1 MTARTGMAELI
12 EELRTLI
19 GDASGAGATFTDA
32 ELQEFLDGNR
42 TDWFNTPLQSI
53 PTIEAGGVTIYKN
66 YTASAPNWESSPVLQ
81 DYDYQTITLG
91 TADVADLA
99 RGTWTFSSSQ
109 PPPVFVTGATYDLY
123 GAATEALRA
132 WIAKEK
138 LTSFDFS
145 ADGADF
151 KRSQRIKAMQ
161 DLIKEYSARAQA
173 VFIQMVRGDQ

>member
-1 MTARTGMAELI
+1 MAARTGMADLI

-19 GDASGAGATFTDA
+19 GDESGAAAIFTDL
-32 ELQEFLDGNR
+32 ELQEALDGNR
-42 TDWFNTPLQSI
+42 TDWFNTALRTI
-53 PTIEAGGVTIYKN
+53 PTIEAGGMAVYKN
-66 YTASAPNWESSPVLQ
+66 YAAPIGNWEDAPVLQ
-81 DYDYQTITLG
+81 NYDYQTITLG

-99 RGTWTFSSSQ
+99 RGMFTFAATQ
-109 PPPVFVTGATYDLY
+109 PPPVFITGATYDLY
-123 GAATEALRA
+123 GAACDVLRA

-161 DLIKEYSARAQA
+161 DLIKEYSGKVQA
-173 VFIQMVRGDQ
+173 VFIQMIRNDQ